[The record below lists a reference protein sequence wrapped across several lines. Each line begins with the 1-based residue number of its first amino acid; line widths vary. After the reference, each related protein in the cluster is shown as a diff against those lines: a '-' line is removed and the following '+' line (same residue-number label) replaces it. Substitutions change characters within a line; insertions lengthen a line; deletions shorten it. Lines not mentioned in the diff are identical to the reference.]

1 MTSPPPPPA
10 NTPSTEAPP
19 LPGNEPDDPGPMEHL
34 VPTRNV
40 SALLSWYLGV
50 FGLIPVLGIPLA
62 LAAIVTGIMG
72 IRAAGRTD
80 VRVGRGHA
88 IAGLVLGILMG
99 VLVPVALFTLTY
111 SFSMFD

>member
-1 MTSPPPPPA
+1 M
-10 NTPSTEAPP
+10 
-19 LPGNEPDDPGPMEHL
+19 
-34 VPTRNV
+34 PTRNV

-72 IRAAGRTD
+72 IKAAGRTD
-80 VRVGRGHA
+80 VRVGKGHA

-99 VLVPVALFTLTY
+99 VVVPAALLTAMY
-111 SFSMFD
+111 SFSMFN